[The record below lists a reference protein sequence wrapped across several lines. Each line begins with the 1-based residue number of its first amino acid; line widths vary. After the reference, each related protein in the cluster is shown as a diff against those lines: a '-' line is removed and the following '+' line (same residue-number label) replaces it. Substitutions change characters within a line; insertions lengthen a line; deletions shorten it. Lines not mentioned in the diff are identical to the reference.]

1 MDATR
6 SETDVTN
13 DTRAD
18 RRSERELVVTRVFD
32 GPARLVF
39 DAWTKPELLMR
50 WWAPKSFG
58 ITFLSCEADVRPGGT
73 YKFVFGHPQS
83 DEPMAFVGRYIEDK
97 TNSSF
102 DGHPF
107 EGRGITG
114 YDNMTHKYTFTWI
127 DNMGTGFM
135 TGEGN
140 WDPATKSFKFE
151 TMSPN
156 VMTGEQMLRDGLVE
170 PRIERLVQRCVL
182 PPEVVDARRQR
193 GVLGDHPLD
202 LDEPRGRQPAV
213 DVGVEIGVGERK
225 RIHRDFARV
234 T

>member
-32 GPARLVF
+32 GPVRIVF

-83 DEPMAFVGRYIEDK
+83 DEPMAFVGRYIEVEPYSRLVW
-97 TNSSF
+97 TN
-102 DGHPF
+102 
-107 EGRGITG
+107 E
-114 YDNMTHKYTFTWI
+114 
-127 DNMGTGFM
+127 
-135 TGEGN
+135 E
-140 WDPATKSFKFE
+140 
-151 TMSPN
+151 
-156 VMTGEQMLRDGLVE
+156 GEQGAVTTVTFEERDGKTHLTLQDLYPSKE
-170 PRIERLVQRCVL
+170 
-182 PPEVVDARRQR
+182 A
-193 GVLGDHPLD
+193 
-202 LDEPRGRQPAV
+202 LDEAV
-213 DVGVEIGVGERK
+213 ASGSTNAYPEQFDELDALLK
-225 RIHRDFARV
+225 SLQ
-234 T
+234 

>member
-83 DEPMAFVGRYIEDK
+83 DEPMAFVGRYLEVEPYSRLVW
-97 TNSSF
+97 TNEE
-102 DGHPF
+102 GENGAVTTVTF
-107 EGRGITG
+107 EERGG
-114 YDNMTHKYTFTWI
+114 MTHLTLQDLYPSK
-127 DNMGTGFM
+127 
-135 TGEGN
+135 E
-140 WDPATKSFKFE
+140 A
-151 TMSPN
+151 
-156 VMTGEQMLRDGLVE
+156 
-170 PRIERLVQRCVL
+170 
-182 PPEVVDARRQR
+182 
-193 GVLGDHPLD
+193 
-202 LDEPRGRQPAV
+202 LDEAV
-213 DVGVEIGVGERK
+213 ASGSTNAYPEQFDELDALLK
-225 RIHRDFARV
+225 SLQ
-234 T
+234 